1 MKKKILSAVLACA
14 ATMALSV
21 SAFAAENATP
31 GDTGTTTQPGDT
43 ETSSTPADPS
53 DETSTTE
60 LVEKTVTVDV
70 GEITDAGKALVAE
83 DLFTGDAEGADW
95 GNVEEITFTS
105 KDGTFALIFSVD
117 VGSVKGNESA
127 TTFTKGMDEY
137 NKDLDEKALST
148 TQTLTK
154 EDAGHVAKSDEKKV
168 TLQTKNGETAT
179 VTATV
184 KVKVPAEEKA
194 PNTGI
199 ALAIAPAALAV
210 SFVTVAAVMSKKKKG

>member
-21 SAFAAENATP
+21 SAFAAETATP

-53 DETSTTE
+53 EETSTTE
-60 LVEKTVTVDV
+60 LVEKTVTVEV
-70 GEITDAGKALVAE
+70 GEVGSDGKALEAK

-95 GNVEEITFTS
+95 ENVEEITFTS
-105 KDGTFALIFSVD
+105 EDGKFALIFSVE
-117 VGSVKGNESA
+117 KGAVDGKEDA
-127 TTFTKGMDEY
+127 VEFTKGVDNY
-137 NKDLDEKALST
+137 KAIDEKALNT

-154 EDAGHVAKSDEKKV
+154 EDAGHVAKSDAKKV
-168 TLQTKNGETAT
+168 TLQTKDGETAT